1 MDKWITKWIT
11 KFLKIN
17 FFAKFSRTL
26 DCRHVSACFVGARL
40 KLKNSGENPFNAEER

>member
-26 DCRHVSACFVGARL
+26 DLDVSACFVGTRL
-40 KLKNSGENPFNAEER
+40 KLTNCGENPFNAEER